1 MKKNF
6 FTQLF
11 AILIALSITNAQKVA
26 FDFSIE
32 QNKTHLTFADRN
44 RIQGCLANNLTFRQ
58 IAINLHKSSSTISRE
73 IKAHMFVNKKP
84 KYYSRYFNDC
94 LFRDLF
100 MVI

>member
-32 QNKTHLTFADRN
+32 L
-44 RIQGCLANNLTFRQ
+44 
-58 IAINLHKSSSTISRE
+58 
-73 IKAHMFVNKKP
+73 
-84 KYYSRYFNDC
+84 
-94 LFRDLF
+94 
-100 MVI
+100 